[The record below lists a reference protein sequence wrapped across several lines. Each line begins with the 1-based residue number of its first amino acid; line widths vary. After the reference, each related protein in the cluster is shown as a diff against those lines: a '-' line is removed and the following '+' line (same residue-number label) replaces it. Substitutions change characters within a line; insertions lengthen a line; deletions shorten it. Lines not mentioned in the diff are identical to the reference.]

1 MITAIFNP
9 DTTMANAYG
18 LWQWDYG
25 QVLRIQGLHLP
36 SMVEIHFS
44 LQDTGGTSVMRVGIT
59 KDGVTDVVI
68 PDSMLQNN
76 GAASDYD
83 IFAFVYL
90 TDDTSG
96 QTEYKIKL
104 RVKSR
109 PEPEVPSGG
118 EDPNIFHEV
127 VQAVRKSADKA
138 AESEKQAEGW
148 AHGREDLPERAQDN
162 AKYYAGQAAA
172 DAKKTGT
179 DRKEVERLVES
190 VSGIDEQ
197 VVKVENLTKQAQTS
211 ATNAALSEQA
221 AKTAETNA
229 QNAQAGAETAEGN
242 AELAERN
249 AKASEQAVE
258 KAKQLVTQMGQEVLD
273 NKNHVD
279 QTAQAFTLTAQQ
291 AVADVNNA
299 GQTQTER
306 VEGAGNDAV
315 ESVKTAQ
322 TAATKAV
329 EAAKTEA
336 VEAVQTEGTTQ
347 TRNVSAEGEK
357 QVQAVQAAAQ
367 EIVADREQIAQN
379 KADVTALKE
388 DLGDLVEVIHSKNL
402 LDASKLHNGFL
413 QNSGVVSTAD
423 WALDYWYTDKI
434 PCTKSDIVFANG
446 TSNPQNQLGGLYK
459 NGKWVASL
467 SSNATISKTQ
477 DESEKA
483 YYFKIIFSEACP
495 DFDAIILNT
504 LNLNDFEKKFVM
516 LNCIEPD
523 VYSQYDIYHTSKM
536 ISKDV
541 EAQAI
546 TESLMDEIEQ
556 KINAK
561 VPNVINCW
569 GDSLTFGYGAT
580 DRNTETY
587 PKVLQKLL
595 GDSFTVNN
603 YAVSGEGTQQ
613 IASRQGGTLAYVQ
626 PCTIPAN
633 GSVNITLKDLV
644 GTSIF
649 LLNQGDAGINPCYI
663 NGIKGTLSK
672 DSSNIVFTRL
682 ENGDAVEIMHPVPL
696 ITDANKNARDGII
709 IIWCGSNNRTYF
721 NDSPTIE
728 KNEVHNIIRCIKTMI
743 KHSNCGGK
751 YIVIG
756 LTSKAYMPQIE
767 MVNKAFA
774 TEFGEHFLDVRNN
787 ILLSGLKESEI
798 TPVDQDNTDI
808 ENGEIPSSLRVDEIH
823 FNTKGYAL
831 IAKYVY
837 ELGKTLG
844 YWD

>member
-1 MITAIFNP
+1 MKKTKNYAMPYPEQDDYFNVEDFQDMMVSVDDLMKKLSDSGTQISSDAEHLYNQTKAQMDNIQKRMNTFTSLKDGSTTGDAELEDIRVAYDGKEYGNAGEAVREQASDIHKALFGAGASIWSKAKSESTKYVAETKGMCISNERFTAAGVVAKISRGTFAQNESTLNLDRECSAYIVEFEKNPGTVYMPSAETIKIVSTTKIIFE
-9 DTTMANAYG
+9 ANGNARCWIPVKKGQYLAVDSTATAYTSESNHVPYMLYDQANKTLECRG
-18 LWQWDYG
+18 FGSTGSIEPVDPY
-25 QVLRIQGLHLP
+25 
-36 SMVEIHFS
+36 S
-44 LQDTGGTSVMRVGIT
+44 LALEYKLEYDMDDTGLVKQIDANRE
-59 KDGVTDVVI
+59 D
-68 PDSMLQNN
+68 
-76 GAASDYD
+76 AAS
-83 IFAFVYL
+83 
-90 TDDTSG
+90 
-96 QTEYKIKL
+96 
-104 RVKSR
+104 
-109 PEPEVPSGG
+109 
-118 EDPNIFHEV
+118 
-127 VQAVRKSADKA
+127 
-138 AESEKQAEGW
+138 
-148 AHGREDLPERAQDN
+148 
-162 AKYYAGQAAA
+162 
-172 DAKKTGT
+172 
-179 DRKEVERLVES
+179 
-190 VSGIDEQ
+190 
-197 VVKVENLTKQAQTS
+197 
-211 ATNAALSEQA
+211 
-221 AKTAETNA
+221 
-229 QNAQAGAETAEGN
+229 
-242 AELAERN
+242 
-249 AKASEQAVE
+249 
-258 KAKQLVTQMGQEVLD
+258 
-273 NKNHVD
+273 
-279 QTAQAFTLTAQQ
+279 
-291 AVADVNNA
+291 
-299 GQTQTER
+299 
-306 VEGAGNDAV
+306 
-315 ESVKTAQ
+315 
-322 TAATKAV
+322 
-329 EAAKTEA
+329 
-336 VEAVQTEGTTQ
+336 
-347 TRNVSAEGEK
+347 
-357 QVQAVQAAAQ
+357 
-367 EIVADREQIAQN
+367 
-379 KADVTALKE
+379 LKE
-388 DLGDLVEVIHSKNL
+388 DIGDLVEVIHSKNL

-477 DESEKA
+477 DESEKE
-483 YYFKIIFSEACP
+483 YYFKIVFSEACP

-504 LNLNDFEKKFVM
+504 LHLNNFEKKFVM

-536 ISKDV
+536 ISKNV
-541 EAQAI
+541 ETQAI

-696 ITDANKNARDGII
+696 ITDANKNARDGIT

-721 NDSPTIE
+721 NNSPTTE

-743 KHSNCGGK
+743 KHSNYSGK

-767 MVNKAFA
+767 MVNKVFA

-787 ILLSGLKESEI
+787 ILLSGLKESGI

-837 ELGKTLG
+837 ELGKALG

>member
-1 MITAIFNP
+1 MKKTKNYAMPYPEQDDYFNVEDFQDMMVSVDNLMKKISDSGAQISSDAEHLYNQTKAQMDNIQKRMNTFTSLKDGSTTGDAELKDIRVAYDGKEYGNAGEAVREQASDIHKALFGAGASIWSKAKSESTKYVAETKGICILNERFTAAGVVAKISRGTFAQNESTLNLDRECSAYIVEFEKNPGTVYMPSAETIKIVSTTKIIFE
-9 DTTMANAYG
+9 ANGNARCWIPVKKGQYLAVDSTATAYTSESNHVPYMLYDQANKTLECRG
-18 LWQWDYG
+18 FGSTGSIEPVDPY
-25 QVLRIQGLHLP
+25 
-36 SMVEIHFS
+36 S
-44 LQDTGGTSVMRVGIT
+44 LALEYKLEYDMDDTG
-59 KDGVTDVVI
+59 
-68 PDSMLQNN
+68 L
-76 GAASDYD
+76 
-83 IFAFVYL
+83 
-90 TDDTSG
+90 
-96 QTEYKIKL
+96 
-104 RVKSR
+104 VKQ
-109 PEPEVPSGG
+109 
-118 EDPNIFHEV
+118 I
-127 VQAVRKSADKA
+127 
-138 AESEKQAEGW
+138 
-148 AHGREDLPERAQDN
+148 
-162 AKYYAGQAAA
+162 
-172 DAKKTGT
+172 DAN
-179 DRKEVERLVES
+179 R
-190 VSGIDEQ
+190 
-197 VVKVENLTKQAQTS
+197 
-211 ATNAALSEQA
+211 
-221 AKTAETNA
+221 
-229 QNAQAGAETAEGN
+229 
-242 AELAERN
+242 
-249 AKASEQAVE
+249 
-258 KAKQLVTQMGQEVLD
+258 
-273 NKNHVD
+273 
-279 QTAQAFTLTAQQ
+279 
-291 AVADVNNA
+291 
-299 GQTQTER
+299 
-306 VEGAGNDAV
+306 
-315 ESVKTAQ
+315 
-322 TAATKAV
+322 
-329 EAAKTEA
+329 EAA
-336 VEAVQTEGTTQ
+336 
-347 TRNVSAEGEK
+347 VS
-357 QVQAVQAAAQ
+357 
-367 EIVADREQIAQN
+367 
-379 KADVTALKE
+379 LKE
-388 DLGDLVEVIHSKNL
+388 DLADLVEVIHSKNL

-446 TSNPQNQLGGLYK
+446 TSTPQNQLGGLYK

-477 DESEKA
+477 DESEKE
-483 YYFKIIFSEACP
+483 YYFKIVFSEACP

-504 LNLNDFEKKFVM
+504 LHLNGFEKKFVM

-536 ISKDV
+536 ISKNV

-556 KINAK
+556 KTNAK

-633 GSVNITLKDLV
+633 GSVNITLKDLI

-721 NDSPTIE
+721 NNSPTTE

-743 KHSNCGGK
+743 KHSNCSGK

-756 LTSKAYMPQIE
+756 LTSKAYMSQIE
-767 MVNKAFA
+767 MVNKVFA

>member
-1 MITAIFNP
+1 MGLTAKKVYAVLNRKIKKISGDVSGLGTPLFYAGSVTTADSLPVSPKLGAVYNIEQKSIYGESGTNVVWNGVLWDSLGP
-9 DTTMANAYG
+9 TFDLSLLLTKENAKNLYLQKNQGSENSGKFLVVGEDGNVILSDTQDGGVKTDTT
-18 LWQWDYG
+18 L
-25 QVLRIQGLHLP
+25 
-36 SMVEIHFS
+36 
-44 LQDTGGTSVMRVGIT
+44 T
-59 KDGVTDVVI
+59 K
-68 PDSMLQNN
+68 
-76 GAASDYD
+76 
-83 IFAFVYL
+83 
-90 TDDTSG
+90 SG
-96 QTEYKIKL
+96 E
-104 RVKSR
+104 
-109 PEPEVPSGG
+109 
-118 EDPNIFHEV
+118 
-127 VQAVRKSADKA
+127 
-138 AESEKQAEGW
+138 
-148 AHGREDLPERAQDN
+148 
-162 AKYYAGQAAA
+162 AA
-172 DAKKTGT
+172 DAK
-179 DRKEVERLVES
+179 
-190 VSGIDEQ
+190 
-197 VVKVENLTKQAQTS
+197 VVGDKIT
-211 ATNAALSEQA
+211 
-221 AKTAETNA
+221 
-229 QNAQAGAETAEGN
+229 
-242 AELAERN
+242 
-249 AKASEQAVE
+249 
-258 KAKQLVTQMGQEVLD
+258 
-273 NKNHVD
+273 
-279 QTAQAFTLTAQQ
+279 TL
-291 AVADVNNA
+291 
-299 GQTQTER
+299 
-306 VEGAGNDAV
+306 
-315 ESVKTAQ
+315 K
-322 TAATKAV
+322 K
-329 EAAKTEA
+329 
-336 VEAVQTEGTTQ
+336 
-347 TRNVSAEGEK
+347 
-357 QVQAVQAAAQ
+357 
-367 EIVADREQIAQN
+367 
-379 KADVTALKE
+379 
-388 DLGDLVEVIHSKNL
+388 DLGDLVEVTHSKNL

-459 NGKWVASL
+459 NGKWVAPL

-483 YYFKIIFSEACP
+483 YYFKIVFSEACP

-541 EAQAI
+541 KAQAI

-556 KINAK
+556 TINAK
-561 VPNVINCW
+561 ISNVINCW

-613 IASRQGGTLAYVQ
+613 IASRQGGSLAYVQ
-626 PCTIPAN
+626 PCTIPSS
-633 GSVNITLKDLV
+633 GSVNIILKDLI
-644 GTSIF
+644 GTSIL

-672 DSSNIVFTRL
+672 DSANIVFTRL

-709 IIWCGSNNRTYF
+709 IIWCGTNNKTYF

>member
-1 MITAIFNP
+1 M
-9 DTTMANAYG
+9 
-18 LWQWDYG
+18 
-25 QVLRIQGLHLP
+25 
-36 SMVEIHFS
+36 
-44 LQDTGGTSVMRVGIT
+44 
-59 KDGVTDVVI
+59 
-68 PDSMLQNN
+68 
-76 GAASDYD
+76 
-83 IFAFVYL
+83 
-90 TDDTSG
+90 
-96 QTEYKIKL
+96 
-104 RVKSR
+104 
-109 PEPEVPSGG
+109 
-118 EDPNIFHEV
+118 
-127 VQAVRKSADKA
+127 RKSGLTGDEAYILAK
-138 AESEKQAEGW
+138 
-148 AHGREDLPERAQDN
+148 HGETIEDLGPLKKEL
-162 AKYYAGQAAA
+162 GQ
-172 DAKKTGT
+172 
-179 DRKEVERLVES
+179 
-190 VSGIDEQ
+190 
-197 VVKVENLTKQAQTS
+197 
-211 ATNAALSEQA
+211 
-221 AKTAETNA
+221 
-229 QNAQAGAETAEGN
+229 
-242 AELAERN
+242 
-249 AKASEQAVE
+249 
-258 KAKQLVTQMGQEVLD
+258 
-273 NKNHVD
+273 
-279 QTAQAFTLTAQQ
+279 
-291 AVADVNNA
+291 
-299 GQTQTER
+299 
-306 VEGAGNDAV
+306 
-315 ESVKTAQ
+315 
-322 TAATKAV
+322 
-329 EAAKTEA
+329 
-336 VEAVQTEGTTQ
+336 
-347 TRNVSAEGEK
+347 
-357 QVQAVQAAAQ
+357 
-367 EIVADREQIAQN
+367 
-379 KADVTALKE
+379 LKE
-388 DLGDLVEVIHSKNL
+388 DIGDLVEVIHSKNL

-477 DESEKA
+477 DESEKE
-483 YYFKIIFSEACP
+483 YYFKIVFSEACP

-504 LNLNDFEKKFVM
+504 LHLNNFEKKFVM

-523 VYSQYDIYHTSKM
+523 VYSQYDIYYTSKM

-541 EAQAI
+541 KAQAI
-546 TESLMDEIEQ
+546 SESLMDEIEQ

-595 GDSFTVNN
+595 DDSFTVNN

-696 ITDANKNARDGII
+696 ITDANKNARDGIT

-721 NDSPTIE
+721 NNSPTTE

-743 KHSNCGGK
+743 KHSNCSGK

-767 MVNKAFA
+767 MVNKVFA

-787 ILLSGLKESEI
+787 ILLSGLKESGI